1 MVAFLYHL
9 LNVMPVAVEPIS
21 HQFSISIPSE
31 NVKKPDDFR
40 VCRMGTLA

>member
-9 LNVMPVAVEPIS
+9 LNVMPVADV
-21 HQFSISIPSE
+21 ISIPPE